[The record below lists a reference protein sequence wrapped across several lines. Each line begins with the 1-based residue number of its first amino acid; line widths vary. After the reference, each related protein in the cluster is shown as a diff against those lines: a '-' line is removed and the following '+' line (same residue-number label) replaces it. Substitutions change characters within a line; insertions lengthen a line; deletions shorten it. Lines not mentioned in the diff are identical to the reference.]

1 MSFIDK
7 TNIVIKK
14 NNNDLYYFDID
25 KDIVLT
31 KINNK
36 NDILLPKI
44 LFTGDYSFVDIWLD
58 TNEKDNIYGIIN
70 DKKGKILNLNIEE
83 DNIDKHTMIKYD
95 YKNFIVKFPY
105 TKHISNIKHTIYY
118 SINKSI
124 PLLANLIHIYEDDNI
139 YVKNTIDFIDYNIL
153 SNFVVA
159 YSNNRPIIFY
169 FKLVDKFEELFVSTF
184 DLNSRSWSKPIQITK
199 SNKNKIYLSVLQD
212 ENSNYH
218 IVFSENNDNKYYCK
232 YVNISLENNFLKIN
246 QESIISKDV
255 MCLFPSIIKENSTIY
270 IQWVEYFDLYICKSC
285 DLGISWSKP
294 IMDKNISNQP
304 FIRYQYI
311 SDNIT
316 SIFAPKNNLS
326 LNFLSIK

>member
-95 YKNFIVKFPY
+95 YKNFIVKFP
-105 TKHISNIKHTIYY
+105 HI
-118 SINKSI
+118 
-124 PLLANLIHIYEDDNI
+124 
-139 YVKNTIDFIDYNIL
+139 
-153 SNFVVA
+153 
-159 YSNNRPIIFY
+159 
-169 FKLVDKFEELFVSTF
+169 
-184 DLNSRSWSKPIQITK
+184 
-199 SNKNKIYLSVLQD
+199 
-212 ENSNYH
+212 
-218 IVFSENNDNKYYCK
+218 
-232 YVNISLENNFLKIN
+232 
-246 QESIISKDV
+246 
-255 MCLFPSIIKENSTIY
+255 
-270 IQWVEYFDLYICKSC
+270 
-285 DLGISWSKP
+285 
-294 IMDKNISNQP
+294 
-304 FIRYQYI
+304 
-311 SDNIT
+311 
-316 SIFAPKNNLS
+316 
-326 LNFLSIK
+326 

>member
-105 TKHISNIKHTIYY
+105 TKHIYNIKHTIYY

-212 ENSNYH
+212 ESSNYH
-218 IVFSENNDNKYYCK
+218 IVFSENHDNKYYCK
-232 YVNISLENNFLKIN
+232 YVNISLENNFLKIHK
-246 QESIISKDV
+246 EYIISKYV
-255 MCLFPSIIKENSTIY
+255 MCLFPSIIK
-270 IQWVEYFDLYICKSC
+270 
-285 DLGISWSKP
+285 
-294 IMDKNISNQP
+294 
-304 FIRYQYI
+304 
-311 SDNIT
+311 
-316 SIFAPKNNLS
+316 
-326 LNFLSIK
+326 

>member
-36 NDILLPKI
+36 KDILLSKI

-218 IVFSENNDNKYYCK
+218 IVFSENHDNKYYCK

-285 DLGISWSKP
+285 DYGMNWSKP

-326 LNFLSIK
+326 LNSLPIK